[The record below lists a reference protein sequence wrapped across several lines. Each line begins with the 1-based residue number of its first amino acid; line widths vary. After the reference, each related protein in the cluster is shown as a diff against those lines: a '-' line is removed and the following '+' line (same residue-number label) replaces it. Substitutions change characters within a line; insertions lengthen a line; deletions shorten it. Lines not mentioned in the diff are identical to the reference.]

1 MYFFFCFFSKTE
13 MKNAYCWY
21 RSVRVRLP
29 GANNAIFK
37 LNAIIYRN
45 PVPVR
50 NISVFIPRYNLVI
63 LLFHNFFEFMLQAK
77 KKSVFFFVQSK
88 EWFMLN
94 SLAHH
99 NLSINELKCF
109 LLQRY
114 IAYWEYEQRSSEMW
128 HHCNVTV
135 ILNFI
140 IDACYTSEAVSFR
153 TNLSN
158 SNNPIRFA
166 MGKFFLTRTTCVNHS
181 IFNLVS

>member
-1 MYFFFCFFSKTE
+1 MF
-13 MKNAYCWY
+13 
-21 RSVRVRLP
+21 
-29 GANNAIFK
+29 
-37 LNAIIYRN
+37 
-45 PVPVR
+45 
-50 NISVFIPRYNLVI
+50 
-63 LLFHNFFEFMLQAK
+63 
-77 KKSVFFFVQSK
+77 FFFVQSK

-153 TNLSN
+153 TNPSN

-166 MGKFFLTRTTCVNHS
+166 MGNFFPNPNNMCKSLNFQFSFPICVSRPAYVHHSFFAIFPPANRNTKTQLLYFPKHFFLS
-181 IFNLVS
+181 FVSFAINCNWIECSN